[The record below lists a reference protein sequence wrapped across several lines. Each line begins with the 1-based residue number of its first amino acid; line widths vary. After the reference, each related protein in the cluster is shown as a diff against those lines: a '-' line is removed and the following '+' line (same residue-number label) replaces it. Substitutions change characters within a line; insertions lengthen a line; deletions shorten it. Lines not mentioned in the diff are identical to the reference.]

1 RSYIASSERYR
12 PESLLARNGVSALV
26 GSGLGVIG
34 PPLPRRPPPPPPE
47 FPFPFLAEWNVIA
60 LAACL
65 QASE

>member
-1 RSYIASSERYR
+1 
-12 PESLLARNGVSALV
+12 LLARNGVSALV

-65 QASE
+65 RASE